1 MTNKEKVI
9 SYPDTI
15 ETRVALLEAAIVGIN
30 QTLIRIETKIDRQF
44 DDLKSDI
51 KDIRR
56 ELKDI
61 RRDMASDFRWTLT
74 IIAALGGIMAHGFHW
89 F

>member
-1 MTNKEKVI
+1 MTNKEKII

-30 QTLIRIETKIDRQF
+30 QTLIRMENKLDKQF
-44 DDLKSDI
+44 DELKSDI
-51 KDIRR
+51 KEIRH
-56 ELKDI
+56 EMKL
-61 RRDMASDFRWTLT
+61 DFRWTLT